1 MFLRQPSAQRSR
13 DRLRANFL
21 DQRCWRSDRMEAD
34 SDIIA
39 GWVAENILPWEGLV
53 RNWLSRRWGHVV
65 EVDDILQEAY
75 CRIASLDSVDHIA
88 NGRAYFFTTVQSVV
102 LDSLRRAKSM
112 GARDMTEMDWSCVL
126 DEAPLADQ
134 VIEARQELKRVV
146 AALGGLSPVTREVIE
161 LRRLHGLSQ
170 KETARRM
177 GIAEHA
183 VENHMVRGLRKVLA
197 ILEGEDVHAD
207 RRTGES

>member
-1 MFLRQPSAQRSR
+1 M
-13 DRLRANFL
+13 
-21 DQRCWRSDRMEAD
+21 D

-39 GWVAENILPWEGLV
+39 GWVAGEVLPWEGLV
-53 RNWLSRRWGHVV
+53 RNWLRRRWGHAV
-65 EVDDILQEAY
+65 EVEDVLQEAY
-75 CRIASLDSVDHIA
+75 CRIASLQSIDHIA
-88 NGRAYFFTTVQSVV
+88 NGKAYFFTTVQSVV
-102 LDSLRRAKSM
+102 LDSLRRAKTM
-112 GARDMTEMDWSCVL
+112 GARELTEMDESCVL

-134 VIEARQELKRVV
+134 VIEARQELRRVV
-146 AALGGLSPVTREVIE
+146 AALGGLSPVTREVIA

-197 ILEGEDVHAD
+197 ILEGEDVHAK
-207 RRTGES
+207 RRTADES

>member
-1 MFLRQPSAQRSR
+1 MDS
-13 DRLRANFL
+13 
-21 DQRCWRSDRMEAD
+21 D

-39 GWVAENILPWEGLV
+39 GWVAEEILPYERLV
-53 RNWLSRRWGHVV
+53 RNWLRRRWGHVV
-65 EVDDILQEAY
+65 EVEDVLQEAY
-75 CRIASLDSVDHIA
+75 CRIASLQSIDHIA
-88 NGRAYFFTTVQSVV
+88 NGKAYFFKTVQSVA
-102 LDSLRRAKSM
+102 LDNLRRARTV
-112 GARDMTEMDWSCVL
+112 GAREMTEMDGSSVL

-146 AALGGLSPVTREVIE
+146 VALGSLSPMTREIIE

-197 ILEGEDVHAD
+197 ILKGEDVRAD
-207 RRTGES
+207 RRTAGES